1 MNESRGDLAR
11 VTLGVLFIGALLL
24 ASAWILLP
32 FLAALIWATMIVV
45 ATWPVMLRIEGWCG
59 GRRLPAVAFMT
70 IAILLVFVIPLVLA
84 IGVIVANV
92 GIATDWVK
100 GLGEYSLPAP
110 PSWLGAVPLIG
121 ERLLAGWENVQASG
135 LPALAERLEPFAQD
149 FSRWLLA
156 EVGTFGLL
164 LVQFVLIVILAGVF
178 YAGGEAWADWLKSF
192 GRRLADERGEDAVV
206 LAGQAIRGVALG
218 VVVTAIVQSALGGIG
233 VAIAGVPFAGLLT
246 AVMFVLCIVQLGPLL
261 VLAAATIWLYV
272 TDQAGWGTFL
282 LIWTVVVSPIDNFLR
297 PVLIRR
303 GADLPLLLIIAGVVG
318 GLVAFGLVGIFV
330 GPVVLAVTYTLVDA
344 WVNTPAEHPLT
355 NGKAVAASGGNTSDL
370 QNPPTTSH

>member
-1 MNESRGDLAR
+1 MNAPRGDLAR

-32 FLAALIWATMIVV
+32 FLAALIWAAMIVV
-45 ATWPVMLRIEGWCG
+45 ATWPVMLRIEGRCG
-59 GRRLPAVAFMT
+59 GRRWPAVAIMT

-92 GIATDWVK
+92 DIATEWVK

-110 PSWLGAVPLIG
+110 PSWLGTVPLIG
-121 ERLLAGWENVQASG
+121 ERLLAGWENAQASG
-135 LPALAERLEPFAQD
+135 LPALAARLEPFAQD
-149 FSRWLLA
+149 ISRWLLA

-164 LVQFVLIVILAGVF
+164 LVQFVLIVILAAVF
-178 YAGGEAWADWLKSF
+178 YSGGEAWAEWLKAF
-192 GRRLADERGEDAVV
+192 GRRLAEERGENAVV

-246 AVMFVLCIVQLGPLL
+246 ALMFVLCVVQLGPLL
-261 VLAAATIWLYV
+261 VLAAATVWLYV

-282 LIWTVVVSPIDNFLR
+282 LVWSLVVSPIDNFLR

-344 WVNTPAEHPLT
+344 WVSTPPPGPATRSE
-355 NGKAVAASGGNTSDL
+355 AVAAIGGSEIDREEQT
-370 QNPPTTSH
+370 